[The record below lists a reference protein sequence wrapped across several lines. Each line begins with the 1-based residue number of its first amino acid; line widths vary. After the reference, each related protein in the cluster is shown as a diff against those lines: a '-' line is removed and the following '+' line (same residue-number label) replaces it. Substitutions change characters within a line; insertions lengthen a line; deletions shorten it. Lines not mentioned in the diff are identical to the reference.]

1 MSDNMNPKYNPEN
14 GFALRYPFEKQLIS
28 FGILHMVVAM
38 GIVAVFWL
46 PSMIKKT
53 RLNLW
58 RDAPELAIPCPND
71 KAAAADG
78 RERHG

>member
-1 MSDNMNPKYNPEN
+1 MNPKHNQEN

-38 GIVAVFWL
+38 GIVPVFWL
-46 PSMIKKT
+46 PSTNKKT
-53 RLNLW
+53 RLKLW
-58 RDAPELAIPCPND
+58 RVVPELAIPHPND
-71 KAAAADG
+71 KAATADG